1 MKNLTEVLAGIGI
14 IVFIGISVYMNSC
27 DTEEKTCTATETY
40 TIEEVQ
46 HIDEANIPQ
55 DVDTVLLTEDSTMIL
70 MEEDSVE

>member
-1 MKNLTEVLAGIGI
+1 
-14 IVFIGISVYMNSC
+14 MNSC

>member
-27 DTEEKTCTATETY
+27 DTEENTCTATETN
-40 TIEEVQ
+40 TIEEIQ
-46 HIDEANIPQ
+46 HIDAADIPQ
-55 DVDTVLLTEDSTMIL
+55 EVDTILFTDSTMIL

>member
-27 DTEEKTCTATETY
+27 DTEEKTCTATETN

-46 HIDEANIPQ
+46 HIDETNIPQ
-55 DVDTVLLTEDSTMIL
+55 EVDTVLSNDSTMIL
-70 MEEDSVE
+70 IVKDSVES

>member
-1 MKNLTEVLAGIGI
+1 
-14 IVFIGISVYMNSC
+14 MNSC
-27 DTEEKTCTATETY
+27 DTEEKTCTATETN

-55 DVDTVLLTEDSTMIL
+55 DVDTVLLTDSTMIL